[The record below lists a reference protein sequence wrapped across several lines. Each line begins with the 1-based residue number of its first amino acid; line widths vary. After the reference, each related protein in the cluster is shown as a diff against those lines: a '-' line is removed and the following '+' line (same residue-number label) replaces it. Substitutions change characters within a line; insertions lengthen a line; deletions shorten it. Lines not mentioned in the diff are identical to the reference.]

1 MEHQSGQESARYVSR
16 SREDRKSLSESFV
29 DGTSKFFSSMVA
41 KKNGLI
47 SDLSNKIETTF
58 ANKSDR
64 ASSSAGSEGSV
75 SPPMSP
81 QPVPNTPPPRPP
93 PPPRRQPSI
102 EAIQQARSS
111 MKRMTSVPAYP
122 SSGRGGQQ
130 HQQARGKT
138 PERGGKGRRQS
149 DTEDKF
155 SVNGMNISFDEPIYS
170 KPEEPPAPKPLPRKT
185 FGPRDSDSSPVRGV
199 NSQDSQENSSV
210 VAPPYKSNHNSVSTT
225 TAAPNTSQNTYVTS
239 SSSSSVGANSHSKD
253 MNPFKGNDHA
263 ASNRDHGPDITE
275 GYGEVVSPEA
285 TAVPRPHSG
294 KAPKFSTNTRRS
306 STVDEMLFDDYVPP
320 EEDPVPNQAS
330 EEIPDNLI
338 SFEPD
343 TEPSVCS
350 PSSSSSDIEIGG
362 AGRHSENRRPKAG
375 ASVDSSDVEFGG
387 AVIPRSGSLGSE
399 KSWSSNY
406 SVDSQ
411 PDDLTLECME
421 FMKAFVDKIFH
432 GGYVRLQNLRS
443 AFCFLVHFS
452 CYFSLFQ
459 HCYSFPKYWI
469 FFVLS
474 LSLSFFFFF
483 FFFFFWTICLPK

>member
-1 MEHQSGQESARYVSR
+1 MENQYSR

-58 ANKSDR
+58 ATKSDR

-102 EAIQQARSS
+102 EAIKQARSS

-122 SSGRGGQQ
+122 SSGRGGQY
-130 HQQARGKT
+130 HQQGRGQT
-138 PERGGKGRRQS
+138 SERVGKDRRQS
-149 DTEDKF
+149 DAEDKL
-155 SVNGMNISFDEPIYS
+155 SVNGMNISFDEPIYN

-185 FGPRDSDSSPVRGV
+185 FGPRDSDSSPNRGSY
-199 NSQDSQENSSV
+199 NQGGREESSIV
-210 VAPPYKSNHNSVSTT
+210 PTSHKSNHNVSAN
-225 TAAPNTSQNTYVTS
+225 AAVPVITQNTNVS
-239 SSSSSVGANSHSKD
+239 SSSPSFGNNSSHATEVPSS
-253 MNPFKGNDHA
+253 KGNSRVGSGSEQGSVVA
-263 ASNRDHGPDITE
+263 E
-275 GYGEVVSPEA
+275 GYGEIVSPETTSA
-285 TAVPRPHSG
+285 PRG
-294 KAPKFSTNTRRS
+294 KAPKFTATTRRS

-320 EEDPVPNQAS
+320 EVEPVPIQS
-330 EEIPDNLI
+330 TEEIPDNLI

-343 TEPSVCS
+343 TEASACS
-350 PSSSSSDIEIGG
+350 PSSSSSDIESGG
-362 AGRHSENRRPKAG
+362 VVRHSNSRRPKAG

-387 AVIPRSGSLGSE
+387 TVIPRSGSLGSE

-432 GGYVRLQNLRS
+432 GGDDISQTDKANFGRLCQKMRRIINAEFRVRVFIGEVRS
-443 AFCFLVHFS
+443 LAI
-452 CYFSLFQ
+452 Q
-459 HCYSFPKYWI
+459 
-469 FFVLS
+469 
-474 LSLSFFFFF
+474 
-483 FFFFFWTICLPK
+483 T

>member
-1 MEHQSGQESARYVSR
+1 MEQQSSPESARYVSR

-64 ASSSAGSEGSV
+64 ASSSAGSEGSA
-75 SPPMSP
+75 SPPTSP

-102 EAIQQARSS
+102 EAIKQARSS

-122 SSGRGGQQ
+122 SSGRGSQQ
-130 HQQARGKT
+130 SRDQT
-138 PERGGKGRRQS
+138 PERQGRDRRQQ
-149 DTEDKF
+149 DADDKF

-170 KPEEPPAPKPLPRKT
+170 KPDESTPPKPLPRKA
-185 FGPRDSDSSPVRGV
+185 FGPRDSDPSPGREPGRETNRRSSRE
-199 NSQDSQENSSV
+199 DSSTV
-210 VAPPYKSNHNSVSTT
+210 TPPYKSNHSSESAAIT
-225 TAAPNTSQNTYVTS
+225 TAPTPSQSTCTSSSNPVTS
-239 SSSSSVGANSHSKD
+239 SSTAAVNSTRTKDVHPSRENNRSGAAKD
-253 MNPFKGNDHA
+253 QG
-263 ASNRDHGPDITE
+263 SNVAE
-275 GYGEVVSPEA
+275 GYGEVVSPESTPA
-285 TAVPRPHSG
+285 APRPHSG
-294 KAPKFSTNTRRS
+294 KAPKFTATTRRS
-306 STVDEMLFDDYVPP
+306 STVDEMLFDDYVAP
-320 EEDPVPNQAS
+320 EEDPVTNHGP
-330 EEIPDNLI
+330 EDIPDNLI

-343 TEPSVCS
+343 TELATCS
-350 PSSSSSDIEIGG
+350 PSSSSSDIDTG
-362 AGRHSENRRPKAG
+362 ATGKRRPKAG

-387 AVIPRSGSLGSE
+387 AVIHRSASLGSD

-432 GGYVRLQNLRS
+432 GG
-443 AFCFLVHFS
+443 
-452 CYFSLFQ
+452 
-459 HCYSFPKYWI
+459 
-469 FFVLS
+469 
-474 LSLSFFFFF
+474 
-483 FFFFFWTICLPK
+483 